1 MQMAGWQNRLHLSL
15 LGENVLF
22 GSLQLD
28 SLLSFLVASILTVS
42 FCVSERMLTLALSK
56 HWNPFPFIQRSRLRI
71 ALWRSALY
79 WLVTLNRLIYMLIA
93 MTYNLGLILLT
104 VTALSAGQFIIEY
117 IDTPAQPSS
126 NSFYLSHPSQHF
138 DQTKEGLL
146 DSPYSEYNDLSSIP
160 LTRSNLQ
167 LRSSP
172 TSSYYHHGSLE
183 HSPPPPPP
191 PSPPSPPPPA
201 STMTPR
207 PRSKSRP
214 DQLFIHPVQSN
225 IVRAE
230 AFAIQYGYS
239 STNTELI
246 DASSCIY
253 PASTGAD
260 NSTASRG
267 WGGDKGREAAREL
280 LGAVHNHNSDA
291 TFRIGD
297 DDE

>member
-1 MQMAGWQNRLHLSL
+1 LSPTTCRWMAGKIVCICRFS
-15 LGENVLF
+15 
-22 GSLQLD
+22 
-28 SLLSFLVASILTVS
+28 SFLVASILTVS

-56 HWNPFPFIQRSRLRI
+56 HWNPLSFIQRSRLRI

-117 IDTPAQPSS
+117 IDTPAQS

-146 DSPYSEYNDLSSIP
+146 DSPYSEYNNPSSIP
-160 LTRSNLQ
+160 LTH
-167 LRSSP
+167 SSP
-172 TSSYYHHGSLE
+172 QLQHSLTSSYYHRDIRE
-183 HSPPPPPP
+183 
-191 PSPPSPPPPA
+191 PSSPPPA
-201 STMTPR
+201 STTATR
-207 PRSKSRP
+207 PRSKSKP
-214 DQLFIHPVQSN
+214 DQLFIHPAQSN
-225 IVRAE
+225 ILRAE

-239 STNTELI
+239 STNTELV

-253 PASTGAD
+253 PASPVAEQ
-260 NSTASRG
+260 STASASRG
-267 WGGDKGREAAREL
+267 WGGDKGRETARQL
-280 LGAVHNHNSDA
+280 LGRMHTHRSTSYAIFPISN
-291 TFRIGD
+291 